1 MLVNE
6 RVFDL
11 RTGSRREGVSS
22 ILTTEKQAV
31 FEARVRRVNVEGS
44 IPVQGKLFS
53 FACFVFQAK
62 LN

>member
-11 RTGSRREGVSS
+11 RTGSRCEGVSS

-31 FEARVRRVNVEGS
+31 FEERVRRVNVEGS
-44 IPVQGKLFS
+44 IPV
-53 FACFVFQAK
+53 
-62 LN
+62 

>member
-22 ILTTEKQAV
+22 ILTTDKQAV
-31 FEARVRRVNVEGS
+31 FEARVRGVNVEGL
-44 IPVQGKLFS
+44 IPV
-53 FACFVFQAK
+53 
-62 LN
+62 